1 MGSALPTVLCAG
13 HVVLLH
19 ALLVCGLL
27 ILSSVFHIQG
37 SLVLLTL
44 TGKLDFDWKLG
55 LNFEINFGYIFPVYW
70 SSVGTYLKA
79 ELDIWNA
86 DCILL

>member
-1 MGSALPTVLCAG
+1 MGSALPAVLCAG

-37 SLVLLTL
+37 SLVPLTL
-44 TGKLDFDWKLG
+44 TVIG
-55 LNFEINFGYIFPVYW
+55 LKHFEINFGYTFALCTRV
-70 SSVGTYLKA
+70 
-79 ELDIWNA
+79 
-86 DCILL
+86 LLVHI